1 MHEAMFC
8 EKLGN
13 NRVRCA
19 LCRHRCSI
27 GEGKTGICHVRQNK
41 DGVLYSLVYDRVIA
55 QHIDPIEK
63 KPLFHFFPGS
73 HSFSIATP
81 GCNFKCLHCQNADI
95 SQMPVNSGHISGDAL
110 PPSSLVETAVK
121 NNCTSISYTYTEPTI
136 FFELAYD
143 AAKLASERGLK
154 NVFVTNGYITAE
166 ALKQIS
172 PFLDAANID
181 LKSFNKEFYRKICGA
196 DLDQVLDSIK
206 TYHALGIWIEATTL
220 IIPKLND
227 SVEELRQIAAFLA
240 ALNPDIPWH
249 VSGFYP
255 TYKLLDHPPTPIE
268 TLLAAREI
276 GIQEGLK
283 YVYTGNAPG
292 KGGESTHCPDC
303 GKIVVKRR
311 GYSILENRAKGGTC
325 EYCGA
330 AIAGVGM

>member
-1 MHEAMFC
+1 MFW

-13 NRVRCA
+13 KRVRCA
-19 LCRHRCSI
+19 LCRHRCLIS
-27 GEGKTGICHVRQNK
+27 EGKTGICHVRQNK

-95 SQMPVNSGHISGDAL
+95 SQMPVNRGHISGDAL
-110 PPSSLVETAVK
+110 PPDLLVETAEK
-121 NNCTSISYTYTEPTI
+121 NNCASISYTYTEPTI

-143 AAKLASERGLK
+143 AAKLASQRGLK

-166 ALKQIS
+166 ALKQIG

-181 LKSFNKEFYRKICGA
+181 LKSFNKEFYRKICAA

-206 TYHALGIWIEATTL
+206 TYHALGVWIEATTL
-220 IIPKLND
+220 IIPNLND
-227 SVEELRQIAAFLA
+227 SSEELRQIAAFLA
-240 ALNPDIPWH
+240 ALSPDIPWH

-255 TYKLLDHPPTPIE
+255 TYKLLDHPPTPVE
-268 TLLAAREI
+268 TLMAAREI
-276 GIQEGLK
+276 GMQEGLK

-292 KGGESTHCPDC
+292 HGGESTRCPDC

-325 EYCGA
+325 EYCSA